1 MNISPEF
8 IASVQS
14 ELIARLDLRRTDI
27 SRMHDQELR
36 ELAQRC
42 IRDIL
47 ATRGVPA
54 GTEPQRV
61 ERQLLQEA
69 VGCGVL
75 EDLLSDESVTEIM
88 VNGAGTV
95 YVERAGRLSLA
106 PVRFSSDRALSR
118 VIERLLVTTGRR
130 VDEGSPMVDAR
141 LPDGSRINV
150 VIPPLALNGPAITIR
165 KFGQRRLALPDLLA
179 FGALSI
185 DMARFLEVAT
195 LERRNIVVSGG
206 TGSGKTTLLNVLSQ
220 LIPAGERVVTIEDSA
235 ELQLGHP
242 NLVTLQARPSNLE
255 GQGLVS
261 IRELVRN
268 ALRMRPDRIVV
279 GECRGGE
286 ALDMLQAMNTGH
298 NGSLTTAHA
307 NTPRDL
313 LSRLEVMVLMAGMDL
328 PVQAIR
334 EQIASAVNLI
344 VQQARF
350 ACGARRI
357 VLIAEVTGMEGGRIQ
372 MQDLFRFERTGVDA
386 SGHTQGFFTGCGNLP
401 VFLEP
406 MQGTALQM
414 DPSGFDRRLA

>member
-27 SRMHDQELR
+27 SRMHDAELR
-36 ELAQRC
+36 ALAQRC

-47 ATRGVPA
+47 ASRGLPA
-54 GTEPQRV
+54 GAEPQRV

-75 EDLLSDESVTEIM
+75 EDLLSDDSVTEIM
-88 VNGAGTV
+88 VNGAGAIF
-95 YVERAGRLSLA
+95 VERAGRLSLS
-106 PVRFSSDRALSR
+106 PVRFSSERALSR
-118 VIERLLVTTGRR
+118 VIERLLVATGRR

-141 LPDGSRINV
+141 LADGSRINV
-150 VIPPLALNGPAITIR
+150 VIPPLALNGPALTIR
-165 KFGQRRLALPDLLA
+165 KFGQRRLELSDLLA
-179 FGALSI
+179 FGALSV

-206 TGSGKTTLLNVLSQ
+206 TGSGKTTLLNVLSR
-220 LIPAGERVVTIEDSA
+220 LIPPDERVVTIEDSA

-255 GQGLVS
+255 GQGLVA
-261 IRELVRN
+261 IRDLVRN

-328 PVQAIR
+328 PVLAIR

-372 MQDLFRFERTGVDA
+372 MQDLFRFERTGMDTA
-386 SGHTQGFFTGCGNLP
+386 GHTQGYFTGCGNLP

-406 MQGTALQM
+406 RQGVVRPM
-414 DPSGFDRRLA
+414 DPSCFDRRPS